1 MTKFEELMQ
10 SLKGKVPECT
20 VKAAAEKLKAS
31 PNTVVIDVREEDSF
45 QTAHIPGAI
54 SIPRGRMELEIEK
67 KIADKSTPIICHCG
81 GGTRSLLAA
90 KTLREFGYAD
100 AVSMSGGF
108 KAWKEAGLPV
118 ETPGAVAQ
126 AEGPALGAEEKKFY
140 ARHTQMPEVGTEGQL
155 KLKKARVLIIGAG
168 GLGSP
173 AALYLAAA
181 GIGTLGIADFDVV
194 DISNLHRQI
203 LHNTRRLGQ
212 PKVDSARETLLALN
226 PNIAVPTHK
235 LKLEAQNAAEIFRD
249 YDLIVDGSDNFPT
262 RYLIND
268 VCVQLEKPFV
278 HGSIYRFEGQV
289 SVFWPGRDS
298 ATDRSPC
305 YRCLFPSPPP
315 AELAPSCAE
324 AGVLGI
330 LPGVIGCLQA
340 LEAVKFFL
348 EKGDLLVGRLLCFDA
363 LKNQFRE
370 LTVKRDP
377 NCSCCGR

>member
-20 VKAAAEKLKAS
+20 VQEAAEKLRRAPK
-31 PNTVVIDVREEDSF
+31 TVVIDVREEDSF
-45 QTAHIPGAI
+45 QTAHIPGAL
-54 SIPRGRMELEIEK
+54 SIPRGRLELEIEK
-67 KIADKSTPIICHCG
+67 KIPDKTTPILCHCG
-81 GGTRSLLAA
+81 AGTRSLLAA
-90 KTLREFGYAD
+90 KTLLDFGYTS
-100 AVSMSGGF
+100 AVSMAGGF
-108 KAWKEAGLPV
+108 KAWKEACLPV
-118 ETPGAVAQ
+118 ETTPFS
-126 AEGPALGAEEKKFY
+126 AEEKKFY
-140 ARHTQMPEVGTEGQL
+140 ARHTQMPEIGIHGQF
-155 KLKKARVLIIGAG
+155 KLKKAKVLIVGAG

-203 LHNTRRLGQ
+203 LHNTRRIGQ
-212 PKVDSARETLLALN
+212 PKVESARETLLALN
-226 PNIAVPTHK
+226 PNIAVPTHR
-235 LKLEAQNAAEIFRD
+235 LKLDSQNAAEIFHG
-249 YDLIVDGSDNFPT
+249 YDVIVDGSDNFET

-268 VCVQLEKPFV
+268 ACVKLQKPFV

-289 SVFWPGRDS
+289 SVFWPGRG
-298 ATDRSPC
+298 PC
-305 YRCLFPSPPP
+305 YRCLFPSPPAP
-315 AELAPSCAE
+315 ELAPSCAE

-330 LPGVIGCLQA
+330 LPGVIGSLQA
-340 LEAVKFFL
+340 LEAVKIFL

-370 LTVKRDP
+370 LSVKRDP